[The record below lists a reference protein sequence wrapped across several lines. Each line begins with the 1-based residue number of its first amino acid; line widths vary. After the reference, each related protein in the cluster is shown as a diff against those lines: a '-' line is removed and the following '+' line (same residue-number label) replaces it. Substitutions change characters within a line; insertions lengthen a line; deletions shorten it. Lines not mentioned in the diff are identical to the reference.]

1 MQGVKVTVDRPPGRL
16 SGGTM
21 EDSFRDREHQ
31 FESKFAHDQELKFKV
46 EAHRNKLFAA
56 WVADQ
61 MGEGASPEYADTL
74 LEFAFGRQQSDLIQK
89 ALADLHDAGIA
100 LADIKIRKAFEQC
113 QERAIADVMSAL
125 PQDK

>member
-1 MQGVKVTVDRPPGRL
+1 
-16 SGGTM
+16 M
-21 EDSFRDREHQ
+21 EDSFKDRENQ
-31 FESKFAHDQELKFKV
+31 FEAKFAHDQELKFKV

-74 LEFAFGRQQSDLIQK
+74 LEFAFGRQQRDLIQK
-89 ALADLHDAGIA
+89 TMADLHDAGVA

-113 QERAIADVMSAL
+113 EKKAIADVMSAL
-125 PQDK
+125 RSDK